1 MLKSSDICTKRVL
14 TKFTAMKLQIA
25 VFCFIFVKV
34 ADSVILECTFA
45 MTFDQFYTCTN
56 HNLNLDQ
63 NKMQITSVK
72 GSHLGLK
79 TDADVQGIYFLSSG
93 MKRLPR
99 GIFKVFKNLQK
110 YIVHG
115 LDTVGEFLESEGL
128 VKGDFEGAKSLTSL
142 SLMSVIMEHMRPR
155 VFEGASNLIHVTL
168 EACRIVTI
176 DKDAFRG
183 LKKLQSLGLKYNYIA
198 TLHASTFSD
207 LDDLQHLLLSGN
219 YLKTITS
226 NHFKNNKKLVRISL
240 IGNLLSEVES
250 NLIQNLKNLE
260 HIYLDQNIC
269 IDEHFGTDGVPFS
282 KFEKFISSCSHEA
295 AHVRNGLKHAE
306 EIRTLEKEIQLLQ
319 QLVEKYKNQNCG
331 MTMKFGG
338 LNDGMWTSRKEMN

>member
-1 MLKSSDICTKRVL
+1 MKAAIVL
-14 TKFTAMKLQIA
+14 
-25 VFCFIFVKV
+25 FCLIFVKAASAV
-34 ADSVILECTFA
+34 VLECTFA

-63 NKMQITSVK
+63 NKMEMTVVK

-79 TDADVQGIYFLSSG
+79 TNADVQGIYFLSSG

-99 GIFKVFKNLQK
+99 GAFKLFKNLQK

-115 LDTVGEFLESEGL
+115 LDTVGEFLETEGL
-128 VKGDFEGAKSLTSL
+128 VKGDFEGARSLTSL
-142 SLMSVIMEHMRPR
+142 SFMSVIIEHIRPR
-155 VFEGASNLIHVTL
+155 VFEGASNLIHITL

-198 TLHASTFSD
+198 ALHPSTFSD
-207 LDDLQHLLLSGN
+207 LDELQHLLLSGN
-219 YLKTITS
+219 YLKTITN
-226 NHFKNNKKLVRISL
+226 NHIKSNKKLVRISL
-240 IGNLLSEVES
+240 IGNLLSEVDS
-250 NLIQNLKNLE
+250 NLIGNLKNLE

-269 IDEHFGTDGVPFS
+269 IDDHFGTDGIAFS
-282 KFEKFISSCSHEA
+282 KFERYIASCSHEA
-295 AHVRNGLKHAE
+295 AHVRNGLKQAE
-306 EIRTLEKEIQLLQ
+306 EIKSLEKEIQSLQ

-331 MTMKFGG
+331 SSMQIGSFKDGIWMK
-338 LNDGMWTSRKEMN
+338 RKEMP

>member
-1 MLKSSDICTKRVL
+1 
-14 TKFTAMKLQIA
+14 MK
-25 VFCFIFVKV
+25 FIFALACLVFAK
-34 ADSVILECTFA
+34 AAGSVVIECSFA

-63 NKMQITSVK
+63 NKMQITGVK
-72 GSHLGLK
+72 GSHMGLK
-79 TDADVQGIYFLSSG
+79 TDADVQAVYFLSSG

-99 GIFKVFKNLQK
+99 GIFKTFKNLQK

-115 LDTVGEFLESEGL
+115 LDTVGEFLDSEGL

-142 SLMSVIMEHMRPR
+142 SLMSVIMEHIRPK
-155 VFEGASNLIHVTL
+155 VFEGASNLIHITL
-168 EACRIVTI
+168 EACRIITI

-207 LDDLQHLLLSGN
+207 LEDLQHLLLSGN
-219 YLKTITS
+219 YLKTITN
-226 NHFKNNKKLVRISL
+226 NHIKNNKKLVRISL

-250 NLIQNLKNLE
+250 NLIQNMKSLE

-269 IDEHFGTDGVPFS
+269 IDDHFGTDGLPFS
-282 KFEKFISSCSHEA
+282 KFEKFMSSCSHEA
-295 AHVRNGLKHAE
+295 AHVRNGLRQAE
-306 EIRTLEKEIQLLQ
+306 EIKNLEKEIQSLQ
-319 QLVEKYKNQNCG
+319 QLVEKYKNRNCG
-331 MTMKFGG
+331 MKIGG
-338 LNDGMWTSRKEMN
+338 LSDGIWSARKEMN